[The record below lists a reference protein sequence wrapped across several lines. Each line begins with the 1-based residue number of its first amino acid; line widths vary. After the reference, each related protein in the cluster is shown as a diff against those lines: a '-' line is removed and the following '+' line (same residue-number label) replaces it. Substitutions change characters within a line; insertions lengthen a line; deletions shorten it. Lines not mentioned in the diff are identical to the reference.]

1 VLTPS
6 ANLRSSGVCMGR
18 LDKGTPGKAAQTS
31 EVQSAPECSPIG
43 ENGSSSGWRR
53 RRDEEL
59 AKARFRS
66 SAASVRWKVEGE

>member
-1 VLTPS
+1 MPTPS

-18 LDKGTPGKAAQTS
+18 WTKARRAKPQTS
-31 EVQSAPECSPIG
+31 EVQSAPKCSPIG

-53 RRDEEL
+53 RRDVEL